1 MPGQPFPFIERV
13 NAVSTAE
20 PWRWLAAGWEDL
32 RAARMKSVAC
42 SIPFVLAGYAV
53 TFGLYQA
60 GLHYLIWPAL
70 SGFFL
75 LAPAFAV
82 GYYEASRAREAGEM
96 VRLGAMLGAWR
107 RNASRV
113 FGAGLT
119 LCFFMILWLRSA
131 ALIYAINF
139 PHGMISIQSI
149 LNQTFFSADGLAFL
163 AIGTVVGAVFAVAA
177 FLFSAVSLPMVL
189 GERADLLPAI
199 FISAAAVM
207 LNRRAMILWAAII
220 VVTTA
225 AGMATAFV
233 GLIVTMPLLGHA
245 SWHAYRALVRPAGEG

>member
-149 LNQTFFSADGLAFL
+149 LNQTFFSRSSPSVRWSGP
-163 AIGTVVGAVFAVAA
+163 
-177 FLFSAVSLPMVL
+177 SLPS
-189 GERADLLPAI
+189 PPSC
-199 FISAAAVM
+199 SARSRCRWCSASAPTCC
-207 LNRRAMILWAAII
+207 RR
-220 VVTTA
+220 
-225 AGMATAFV
+225 
-233 GLIVTMPLLGHA
+233 
-245 SWHAYRALVRPAGEG
+245 SSYRRRR